1 MAKKF
6 YQEGIRFE
14 CQGSGRCC
22 VSRGGYGF
30 VYLSARD
37 RKRMASELGM
47 ATRDFTRKY
56 CTKTNGWFHLKD
68 MQGDCVFLSDKKCTV
83 YEGRP
88 AQCRT
93 WPFWPE
99 NMNAK
104 IWNTEVAKFCPG
116 VGKGRVHT
124 PQEIEKQLAMDRWK
138 G

>member
-1 MAKKF
+1 
-6 YQEGIRFE
+6 
-14 CQGSGRCC
+14 
-22 VSRGGYGF
+22 
-30 VYLSARD
+30 
-37 RKRMASELGM
+37 MASELGM